1 MTEKK
6 RIYAA
11 TEVLLSE
18 ILGDLGKLTAEMER
32 IDKDSGLGNVV
43 KRLEAAADK
52 IEKSPLTMGG
62 FDLTPPVQH
71 EQGISIVSSI
81 FWFVLGLTVMYL
93 ILAR

>member
-52 IEKSPLTMGG
+52 IEKSPITMGG
-62 FDLTPPVQH
+62 FDLMPPVQR
-71 EQGISIVSSI
+71 EQGMPILTIV
-81 FWFVLGLTVMYL
+81 FWFALGMSVMYC